1 MRVPL
6 DWLREYCDPKTLD
19 AKGIEERLTMTG
31 TKVEAIHRH
40 GVGAVEKFVVGRVL
54 EVERHPDADRLNVC
68 KVDVGPAPPAGDPEA
83 PATIVCVCGAPNVAV
98 GQTVAVATPGAV
110 MPDGTKIKQA
120 KLRGVVSEGMICAE
134 TELDLSPPGSPSEGI
149 LVLDDLMLD
158 ADRSEIDGISD
169 RPTPGTPLADVLP
182 IAGEVLELEIT
193 PNRPDCLGVHGVAR
207 ELHAATGAPLAD
219 APWSEDSGS
228 EGPVDGAE
236 VAVECPDLCQRFT
249 ARVFEDVTVAPSPPW
264 LKARLTAAGQ
274 RPINNVVDITNYAML
289 LTGQPLH
296 AFDLDHVAG
305 QRLIVRRATDG
316 EQVQTLDGET
326 RTLDAEMVVIADA
339 EGPTSIAG
347 VKGGARSEV
356 RPQTTRVLLEVAT
369 WSGPNIHRTSW
380 SLGLRSE
387 ASGRFEKGLAP
398 EQCLHAQAVATRLLI
413 ECCGARVAPG
423 TIDLGWQPAPEQ
435 VVRLREA
442 RVASILGLPVARERQ
457 TEILQ
462 ALDFRTVAA
471 SDPGAPER
479 DGLDVTVPAL
489 RRVDVT
495 REVDLIEEVARID
508 GLEKLPATLPAR
520 RGAIGLL
527 SHAQRVRRAAEDAL
541 VGRGL
546 HEVVGWSF
554 TDPGL
559 LDRLRLPG
567 DHPLRRVVRLE
578 NPMSETQSTL
588 RPTLLGSLLD
598 VARHNVAR
606 NGPDVAIF
614 ESGAVYRAAPGGAT
628 APNGATPPNGATA
641 PNGATPVEEHH
652 ALGALLTGA
661 LGGGASKS
669 WRGERVE
676 ADFFAV
682 KALLEGVLDKFHVAW
697 SARPADD
704 WPFLHP
710 GRSAEVLA
718 GREGAEPARLGF
730 VGEVHPLVAA
740 EWDLG
745 RTAVFAIDLGKLAAA
760 SAPVAPFAPFASVPS
775 LRQDLAVVLPDD
787 IAAGRVLERVRKA
800 AGEMLDD
807 VSVFDVYT
815 GPQVGEGRRSLAL
828 ALSFRGREQTLTDED
843 VAPARAKI
851 VAALGELGGE
861 LRRG

>member
-1 MRVPL
+1 MRAPL
-6 DWLREYCDPKTLD
+6 NWLREYCDPVLD
-19 AKGIEERLTMTG
+19 VNGIEERLTMTG
-31 TKVEAIHRH
+31 TKVEAIHHH

-54 EVERHPDADRLNVC
+54 EVEGHPDADRLKVC
-68 KVDVGPAPPAGDPEA
+68 KVDIGPAPPAGDHDA
-83 PATIVCVCGAPNVAV
+83 PATIVCGAPNVAA

-110 MPDGTKIKQA
+110 MGDGTKIKQA

-134 TELDLSPPGSPSEGI
+134 NELEIGVGGEGI
-149 LVLDDLMLD
+149 LVLDELMLD
-158 ADRSEIDGISD
+158 AEWA
-169 RPTPGTPLADVLP
+169 PGTPLADVLP
-182 IAGEVLELEIT
+182 ISGEVLELEIT
-193 PNRPDCLGVHGVAR
+193 PNRPDCLGVYGVAR

-219 APWSEDSGS
+219 APWSEDLGS
-228 EGPVDGAE
+228 DGPVDGAE
-236 VAVECPDLCQRFT
+236 VVVECPDLCQRFT
-249 ARVFEDVTVAPSPPW
+249 ARVFEGVEVGPSPLW
-264 LKARLTAAGQ
+264 LKARLMAAGQ
-274 RPINNVVDITNYAML
+274 KPINNVVDITNYAML

-305 QRLIVRRATDG
+305 ARLTVRRAADG
-316 EQVQTLDGET
+316 ERVDTLDGET

-339 EGPTSIAG
+339 DGPTSIAG

-356 RPQTTRVLLEVAT
+356 RPETRRVLLEVAT
-369 WSGPNIHRTSW
+369 WNGPNIHRTSW

-398 EQCLHAQAVATRLLI
+398 EQCMHAQAVASKLLI
-413 ECCGARVAPG
+413 ECCGATVAPG
-423 TIDLGWQPAPEQ
+423 TIDIGWDGTPPLL
-435 VVRLREA
+435 VRLREA
-442 RVASILGLPVARERQ
+442 RVEAILGLPVTRARQ
-457 TEILQ
+457 AEILR
-462 ALDFRTVAA
+462 ALDFQTVEA

-520 RGAIGLL
+520 RGAVGLL

-554 TDPGL
+554 ADPGL
-559 LDRLRLPG
+559 HDRLRLPA
-567 DHPLRRVVRLE
+567 DHPLRQVVRLE

-598 VARHNVAR
+598 AARHNVAR
-606 NGPDVAIF
+606 NGPDVQIF
-614 ESGAVYRAAPGGAT
+614 ESGAVYRSI
-628 APNGATPPNGATA
+628 

-652 ALGALLTGA
+652 ALGTLLTGA
-661 LGGGASKS
+661 LGGRASKS
-669 WRGERVE
+669 WRGERAE

-697 SARPADD
+697 SVRPADD

-710 GRSAEVLA
+710 GRAAEVLA
-718 GREGAEPARLGF
+718 GETRFGF

-740 EWDLG
+740 EWDLE

-760 SAPVAPFAPFASVPS
+760 APPVPAFKSFVAVPS
-775 LRQDLAVVLPDD
+775 LRQDLAVILPEG
-787 IAAGRVLERVRKA
+787 IAAAQVLERVKEA
-800 AGEMLDD
+800 GGEMLDD

-828 ALSFRGREQTLTDED
+828 ALSFRGQEKTLTDED

-851 VAALGELGGE
+851 VAAVGELGGE
-861 LRRG
+861 LRG

>member
-1 MRVPL
+1 MRAPL
-6 DWLREYCDPKTLD
+6 NWLREYCDPVLD
-19 AKGIEERLTMTG
+19 VNGIEERLTMTG
-31 TKVEAIHRH
+31 TKVEAIHHH

-54 EVERHPDADRLNVC
+54 EVEGHPDADRLKVC
-68 KVDVGPAPPAGDPEA
+68 KVDIGPAPPAGDHDA
-83 PATIVCVCGAPNVAV
+83 PATIVCGAPNVAA

-110 MPDGTKIKQA
+110 MGDGTKIKQA

-134 TELDLSPPGSPSEGI
+134 NELEIGVGGEGI
-149 LVLDDLMLD
+149 LVLDELMLD
-158 ADRSEIDGISD
+158 AEWA
-169 RPTPGTPLADVLP
+169 PGTPLADVLP
-182 IAGEVLELEIT
+182 ISGEVLELEIT
-193 PNRPDCLGVHGVAR
+193 PNRPDCLGVYGVAR

-219 APWSEDSGS
+219 APWSEDLGS
-228 EGPVDGAE
+228 DGPVDGAE
-236 VAVECPDLCQRFT
+236 VVVECPDLCQRFT
-249 ARVFEDVTVAPSPPW
+249 ARVFEGVEVGPSPLW
-264 LKARLTAAGQ
+264 LKARLMAAGQ
-274 RPINNVVDITNYAML
+274 KPINNVVDITNYAML

-305 QRLIVRRATDG
+305 ARLTVRRAADG
-316 EQVQTLDGET
+316 ERVDTLDGET

-339 EGPTSIAG
+339 DGPTSIAG

-356 RPQTTRVLLEVAT
+356 RPETRRVLLEVAT
-369 WSGPNIHRTSW
+369 WNGPNIHRTSW

-398 EQCLHAQAVATRLLI
+398 EQCMHAQAVASKLLI
-413 ECCGARVAPG
+413 ECCGATVAPG
-423 TIDLGWQPAPEQ
+423 TIDIGWDGTPPLL
-435 VVRLREA
+435 VRLREA
-442 RVASILGLPVARERQ
+442 RVEAILGLPMPRERQ
-457 TEILQ
+457 AEILR
-462 ALDFRTVAA
+462 ALDFQTVEV

-520 RGAIGLL
+520 RGAVGLL
-527 SHAQRVRRAAEDAL
+527 THAQRVRRAAEDAL

-554 TDPGL
+554 ADPSL
-559 LDRLRLPG
+559 LDRLRLSE
-567 DHPLRRVVRLE
+567 DHALRQVVRLE
-578 NPMSETQSTL
+578 NPLSEAQSIM

-598 VARHNVAR
+598 GARHNVSR
-606 NGPDVAIF
+606 NGPDVQIF
-614 ESGAVYRAAPGGAT
+614 ESGAVYRAT
-628 APNGATPPNGATA
+628 RNGAS
-641 PNGATPVEEHH
+641 PVDEHH

-661 LGGGASKS
+661 PGGWASSRS
-669 WRGERVE
+669 WRGERDE
-676 ADFFAV
+676 ADFFVA
-682 KALLEGVLDKFHVAW
+682 KALLGAMLDKFHVAW
-697 SARPADD
+697 SVRPADD

-710 GRSAEVLA
+710 GCCAEVLA
-718 GREGAEPARLGF
+718 GETRLGF

-740 EWDLG
+740 EWDLE

-760 SAPVAPFAPFASVPS
+760 APPVVAFKPFASVPS
-775 LRQDLAVVLPDD
+775 LRQDLAVVLPDEV
-787 IAAGRVLERVRKA
+787 AAARVLEQVKKA
-800 AGEMLDD
+800 GGEMLDD

-815 GPQVGEGRRSLAL
+815 GPQVGDGMRSLAL
-828 ALSFRGREQTLTDED
+828 ALSFRGQEKTLTDED

-861 LRRG
+861 LRG